1 MTPVSAD
8 GPSLAV
14 VAGASG
20 AIGTVVA
27 GQFAS
32 RGWGV
37 IGTYRTKQPEPYA
50 GIAWVPFDGA
60 DDQCTAELR
69 ETLAADPRPVKA
81 VVCCIGEPSSKHRVA
96 DTDPDEFDAVFT
108 ANVTAVVRLWQTVCG
123 RARAAL
129 AGVVLL
135 GSDTTATLRPGNGA
149 YSAAKAGLEA
159 LSTTLAA
166 KEAEH
171 GVRVNL
177 LAPSLVASP
186 LAETVLTRKGVSDA
200 EEYYR
205 SLPWGRALI
214 PDEVAAVA
222 VEIATATHWHYAS
235 GQTVR
240 LAVHG
245 PR

>member
-1 MTPVSAD
+1 MTTVSAD
-8 GPSLAV
+8 IPLLAV

-20 AIGTVVA
+20 AIGGAVA
-27 GQFAS
+27 GQFAA

-37 IGTYRTKQPEPYA
+37 IGTYRTKQPQRPT

-69 ETLAADPRPVKA
+69 GALAADPRPLKA
-81 VVCCIGEPSSKHRVA
+81 VICCIGEPSSKRRVA

-108 ANVTAVVRLWQTVCG
+108 ANVTAVVRLWQTVCC
-123 RARAAL
+123 RAREAS

-135 GSDTTATLRPGNGA
+135 GSDTTETLRPGNGA

-159 LSTTLAA
+159 VSTTLAA
-166 KEAEH
+166 EEVEH
-171 GVRVNL
+171 GVRVTL

-186 LAETVLTRKGVSDA
+186 LAETVLARKGVSDV
-200 EEYYR
+200 EEYYNT
-205 SLPWGRALI
+205 LPWGRALQ

-222 VEIATATHWHYAS
+222 VEIATATPWRYAS

-240 LAVHG
+240 LAVHS